1 MMKLAMPLLLAVAAT
16 LLGGCVIKHDG
27 SDNQVSKVETNSR
40 LALEQCGKGNI
51 QEVNKEGFV
60 CKK

>member
-1 MMKLAMPLLLAVAAT
+1 MT
-16 LLGGCVIKHDG
+16 LRE
-27 SDNQVSKVETNSR
+27 NNASKVEVNSR

>member
-1 MMKLAMPLLLAVAAT
+1 MKFAMPLLLVAAT

-27 SDNQVSKVETNSR
+27 SSDNQVSKVETNSR

>member
-1 MMKLAMPLLLAVAAT
+1 MKLTLPLLMLVTVTA
-16 LLGGCVIKHDG
+16 LGGCVIKHD
-27 SDNQVSKVETNSR
+27 SSENNASKVEVNSR